1 MRVAEVFTNGVLAG
15 TLSET
20 DDGKYIFKY
29 DDAYLL
35 DSRNRAI
42 SLSLPKRKEA
52 FVADELFPFF
62 YNMLLDHWDS
72 FGRYFHSEITS
83 SHHDTV
89 TFMQY
94 VIEVVY
100 SLLVLD
106 LGDYLHMTPGLF
118 EYLMYFLQIVA
129 AANE

>member
-52 FVADELFPFF
+52 FIADELFPFF
-62 YNMLLDHWDS
+62 YNMLSEGANKALQCMTLKIDENDA
-72 FGRYFHSEITS
+72 FGLLLATAGNDTIGAIT
-83 SHHDTV
+83 V
-89 TFMQY
+89 KK
-94 VIEVVY
+94 
-100 SLLVLD
+100 L
-106 LGDYLHMTPGLF
+106 
-118 EYLMYFLQIVA
+118 
-129 AANE
+129 

>member
-20 DDGKYIFKY
+20 DDGKYIFLY

-35 DSRNRAI
+35 DSCNRAI

-62 YNMLLDHWDS
+62 YNMLSEGANKALQCMTLKIDENDA
-72 FGRYFHSEITS
+72 FGLLLATAGNDTIGAIT
-83 SHHDTV
+83 V
-89 TFMQY
+89 KK
-94 VIEVVY
+94 
-100 SLLVLD
+100 L
-106 LGDYLHMTPGLF
+106 
-118 EYLMYFLQIVA
+118 
-129 AANE
+129 

>member
-20 DDGKYIFKY
+20 DEGKYIFKY
-29 DDAYLL
+29 DNAYLL

-62 YNMLLDHWDS
+62 YNMLSEGANKALQCMTLKIDENDA
-72 FGRYFHSEITS
+72 FGLLLATADNDTIGAIT
-83 SHHDTV
+83 V
-89 TFMQY
+89 KK
-94 VIEVVY
+94 
-100 SLLVLD
+100 
-106 LGDYLHMTPGLF
+106 
-118 EYLMYFLQIVA
+118 
-129 AANE
+129 

>member
-1 MRVAEVFTNGVLAG
+1 MRAAEVFTNGVLAG

-62 YNMLLDHWDS
+62 YNMLSEGANKALQCMTLKIDENDA
-72 FGRYFHSEITS
+72 FGLLLATADNDTIGAIT
-83 SHHDTV
+83 V
-89 TFMQY
+89 KQ
-94 VIEVVY
+94 
-100 SLLVLD
+100 L
-106 LGDYLHMTPGLF
+106 
-118 EYLMYFLQIVA
+118 
-129 AANE
+129 